1 MIKSSRIFVFS
12 VLVAAVLIISCNSN
26 FTPKPKGFFKIL
38 FPEKQYTSFNKEGYP
53 YSFEYPVYADV
64 IKDSTFFGEDTEN
77 PWWINV
83 NFPQFNGK
91 IFISYKE
98 IGKNTLAKLIADAY
112 TLTNKH
118 TVKATGKEDSL
129 MVNQYGVHGVFFKVL
144 GDVATS
150 YQFFLT
156 DSVHHFLRGAMYLEA
171 TPNSDSAKPVN
182 DFILQDMKHLISTFN
197 WKKQ

>member
-1 MIKSSRIFVFS
+1 MIYKILLTFF
-12 VLVAAVLIISCNSN
+12 VAAALLLQSCNSN
-26 FTPKPKGFFKIL
+26 FTPKPKGFFKID
-38 FPEKQYTSFNKEGYP
+38 FPEKHYTSFNIEGYP
-53 YSFEYPVYADV
+53 YSFEYPVYSEV
-64 IKDSTFFGEDTEN
+64 IKDSTFFGEKTEN
-77 PWWINV
+77 PWWINL

-98 IGKNTLAKLIADAY
+98 IGKNTLEKLINDAY

-118 TVKATGKEDSL
+118 TVKATGKDDSL
-129 MVNQYGVHGVFFKVL
+129 MVNQYGVHGVFFKVQ

-156 DSVHHFLRGAMYLEA
+156 DSIHHFLRGALYLEA

-182 DFILQDMKHLISTFN
+182 EFILQDMKHLISTFN